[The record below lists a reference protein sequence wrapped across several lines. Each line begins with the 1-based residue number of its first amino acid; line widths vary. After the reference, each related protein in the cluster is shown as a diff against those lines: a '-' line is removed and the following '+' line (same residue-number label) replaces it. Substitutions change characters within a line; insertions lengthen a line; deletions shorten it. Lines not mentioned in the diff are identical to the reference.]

1 MKMESLE
8 FYAELLYKAT
18 MLGGAKEFNQEQVT
32 KLYEIRRKMGL
43 TGRHPADFVGQQ
55 IPGSEQTGTAR
66 NIMDE
71 LADKVAGKVLAKLNA
86 QK

>member
-1 MKMESLE
+1 MKQASL
-8 FYAELLYKAT
+8 FD
-18 MLGGAKEFNQEQVT
+18 GANDNNTPLANRVRPDT
-32 KLYEIRRKMGL
+32 L
-43 TGRHPADFVGQQ
+43 ADFVGQQ